1 MRSMTKRI
9 LIVYPNNGG
18 HFDAKCFKW
27 VNDGMDTP
35 ESFAEEAL
43 KWKQHGNPII
53 IGGCCKTYFK
63 WIEELANK
71 LKNKNTDPTIEI
83 ENQNTA
89 STDKA
94 STQSS

>member
-43 KWKQHGNPII
+43 KWK
-53 IGGCCKTYFK
+53 
-63 WIEELANK
+63 
-71 LKNKNTDPTIEI
+71 
-83 ENQNTA
+83 
-89 STDKA
+89 
-94 STQSS
+94 